1 MEQVSPTRMNL
12 LLLRRQIKVA
22 EQGVRLLKTKRDALF
37 AEFRKMIEPLLER
50 ERELDRALQQATRV
64 LTLALGVDGP
74 ERLAST
80 AMVTR
85 RKDLALEMKERKMW
99 GVKMLDIAGVK
110 LRRRFMDRGYSPL
123 TVSTRIDFAAERFE
137 EAVEILLALAPMEIR
152 LKKLGEEIKKTTR
165 RVNALEQKVIPELR
179 QQTKFIRQVL
189 EDREREDKFRLKRL
203 KSKGSQ
209 KSYS

>member
-12 LLLRRQIKVA
+12 LLLRRQINVA
-22 EQGVRLLKTKRDALF
+22 QQGVRLLKTKRDALF
-37 AEFRKMIEPLLER
+37 AEFRKMIAPLLER
-50 ERELDRALQQATRV
+50 ERELDQALQRATRV

-74 ERLAST
+74 ERLAS
-80 AMVTR
+80 AAFVTR
-85 RKDLALEMKERKMW
+85 RKDLTLEMKERKMW

-110 LRRRFMDRGYSPL
+110 LRRRFLDRGYSPL

-179 QQTKFIRQVL
+179 NQTKFIRQVL

-203 KSKGSQ
+203 KSKGSK

>member
-12 LLLRRQIKVA
+12 LLLKRQIKVA
-22 EQGVRLLKTKRDALF
+22 EQGVKLLKTKRDALF
-37 AEFRKMIEPLLER
+37 AEFRKMIDPLVDKEK
-50 ERELDRALQQATRV
+50 ELDEALYQATRV

-74 ERLAST
+74 ERLAS
-80 AMVTR
+80 AALVTR

-99 GVKMLDIAGVK
+99 GVKMLDIAGVR
-110 LRRRFMDRGYSPL
+110 LRRKMSERGYSPL

-137 EAVEILLALAPMEIR
+137 RAVEILLELAPMEIR

-165 RVNALEQKVIPELR
+165 RVNALEQKVIPEL
-179 QQTKFIRQVL
+179 QTQVRFIRQVL
-189 EDREREDKFRLKRL
+189 EDREREDKFRLKKL
-203 KSKGSQ
+203 KAKGSQ

>member
-37 AEFRKMIEPLLER
+37 AEFRKMIDPLLER

-85 RKDLALEMKERKMW
+85 RKDLALEMQERKMW

-110 LRRRFMDRGYSPL
+110 LRRRLLDRGYSPL

-152 LKKLGEEIKKTTR
+152 LKKLGEEIKKTMR

-179 QQTKFIRQVL
+179 QQVKFIRQVL

>member
-110 LRRRFMDRGYSPL
+110 LRRRFVDRGYSPL

>member
-37 AEFRKMIEPLLER
+37 AEFRKMIDPLLER

-85 RKDLALEMKERKMW
+85 RKDLALEMQERKMW

-110 LRRRFMDRGYSPL
+110 LRRRLLDRGYSPL

-152 LKKLGEEIKKTTR
+152 LKKLGEEIKKTVR

-179 QQTKFIRQVL
+179 QQVKFIRQVL